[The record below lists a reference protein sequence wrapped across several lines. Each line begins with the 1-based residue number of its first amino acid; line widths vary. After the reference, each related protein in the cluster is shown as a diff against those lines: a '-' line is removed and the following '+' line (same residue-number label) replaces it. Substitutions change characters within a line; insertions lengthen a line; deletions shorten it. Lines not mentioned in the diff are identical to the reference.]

1 MKHYRQILLE
11 EGKTFK
17 THASGNSMTPLVK
30 NGQEY
35 ILEPAKLEDIK
46 VGDIVFC
53 KLRGKFFNHLVT
65 ALDKEKGAQISNN
78 HGHVNGWT
86 KIVYGKIKE
95 IL

>member
-1 MKHYRQILLE
+1 MKHWRQILLE

-17 THASGNSMTPLVK
+17 THATGNSMTPLVRNK
-30 NGQEY
+30 QEY
-35 ILEPAKLEDIK
+35 ILEPAKVEDIK

-53 KLRGKFFNHLVT
+53 KVKGRYFNHLVT
-65 ALDKEKGAQISNN
+65 AIDPKRGAEISNN

-86 KIVYGKIKE
+86 KQIYGKIKE

>member
-1 MKHYRQILLE
+1 MIHWRQKLLE

-17 THASGNSMTPLVK
+17 TCANGNSMTPLVMNK
-30 NGQEY
+30 QEY
-35 ILEPAKLEDIK
+35 ILEPAKLENIV

-53 KLRGKFFNHLVT
+53 KVKGKYMNHLVT
-65 ALDKEKGAQISNN
+65 AIDKEKGAQISNN

-86 KIVYGKIKE
+86 KTIYGRIKE